1 MQFLLQGHFNI
12 TWDNVN
18 VRVELT
24 EAFVFWNNAEQSKL
38 SELNDKAKTSS
49 RLFFLP
55 FFMEDTKNMLKFL
68 GLLWSSTSKLYCISI
83 QLWLC
88 LVKIFEGSLR
98 ILRLLAG
105 NERSSK
111 ILSRILRILREFLK
125 IFQGSLKFL
134 AWSLKILPRSL
145 GWKILEDLD
154 KNFEN
159 PQMIFENY
167 LRIFQILAKIFKDLS
182 P

>member
-1 MQFLLQGHFNI
+1 MRQCKCQGRADRSFCFLKQCR
-12 TWDNVN
+12 TKQAEW
-18 VRVELT
+18 VEWQKQKHPQD
-24 EAFVFWNNAEQSKL
+24 F
-38 SELNDKAKTSS
+38 
-49 RLFFLP
+49 FFLP

-83 QLWLC
+83 QLWLR

-125 IFQGSLKFL
+125 IFQGSLEIEDLPNSCQDLQGSFTL
-134 AWSLKILPRSL
+134 RILVGSSEIMPRTS
-145 GWKILEDLD
+145 KILERW
-154 KNFEN
+154 F
-159 PQMIFENY
+159 
-167 LRIFQILAKIFKDLS
+167 
-182 P
+182 